1 MHSCQSPWRLMT
13 ISSPITWTRAH
24 NPIYPFPFLSTLTVT
39 LGPRLSCS
47 SRTSL
52 KYKMYKRMGEQEL
65 AGIRDVA
72 SRISCLDLLLY
83 EICNPTCQLAG
94 LDTMRGER
102 YCILHA
108 HTSLCSAAWPADC
121 RQGGE
126 TSIMQRAFG
135 HMHCTVQSVQLCTIG
150 TESGSTS

>member
-94 LDTMRGER
+94 LDTINAWGK
-102 YCILHA
+102 ILHIACTYEFMLRSLAGRLSARGRDEHNAAGFRA
-108 HTSLCSAAWPADC
+108 HALY
-121 RQGGE
+121 
-126 TSIMQRAFG
+126 
-135 HMHCTVQSVQLCTIG
+135 CTVCTALYYWH
-150 TESGSTS
+150 